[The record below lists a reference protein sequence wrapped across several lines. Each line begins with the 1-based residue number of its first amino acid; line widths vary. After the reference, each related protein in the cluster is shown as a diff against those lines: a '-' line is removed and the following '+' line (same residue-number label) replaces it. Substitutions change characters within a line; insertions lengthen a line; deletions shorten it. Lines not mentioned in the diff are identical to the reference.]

1 MWVSLHFGVK
11 DEDGSPCHV
20 WRVAFPESQATRT
33 LSSVACSSHRLFG
46 FVVAQDRGWRTTPLG
61 PNRRTDRERPEHSAG
76 TAFHVGE
83 SGARRI
89 ERRASPPR
97 IDAGHNPKHSLPPN

>member
-1 MWVSLHFGVK
+1 MRASLHFWVK

-33 LSSVACSSHRLFG
+33 LASGACPAHRLFG
-46 FVVAQDRGWRTTPLG
+46 FGVAQDRGWRTTAFG
-61 PNRRTDRERPEHSAG
+61 PNRRTDRKRPEHSAG
-76 TAFHVGE
+76 TAFHVGA

-89 ERRASPPR
+89 ERRSSPPR
-97 IDAGHNPKHSLPPN
+97 IDADH